1 MHPLV
6 LSLEKEGVCGNIN
19 VQVQACRLQIP
30 FCPGYIPFHKFQL
43 IKDCFSQ
50 LTRVRKIYFTVQ
62 SIKNCTILNQTK

>member
-30 FCPGYIPFHKFQL
+30 FAQVTSPFTNF
-43 IKDCFSQ
+43 
-50 LTRVRKIYFTVQ
+50 
-62 SIKNCTILNQTK
+62 N